1 MNMETLK
8 QEIVTLQLKCNQ
20 LFTYL
25 ENLRTTHNDLVTAH
39 TMITL
44 QNATL
49 NRTDS
54 VDLSTLSRTLES
66 CGPTNEMQEFA
77 NKVIASCIESESGVV
92 TLWQSKCRVPSRYR
106 RVRRQR
112 TLKADAQPSSRKRWL
127 KIRANELMDM
137 AEARSNEGALEI
149 LKIIAKRS
157 DIFVAK
163 RSDISL
169 SIPQSIATQDHGVT
183 GTNGLYRLKQA
194 LDAFCPALKGVLIPP
209 NIRKHV
215 CEMECK
221 GVVPSKCVE
230 VDCTITKKGNRRG
243 MCTFYYS
250 AKPTQLLSYMLRR
263 MFLDNTVQ
271 GSFDFLSQKDVLV
284 ISIGFDKS
292 DSVSTTMGLQTCGF
306 SAVFL

>member
-20 LFTYL
+20 LFTSL

-54 VDLSTLSRTLES
+54 VDLSTLSRRLES
-66 CGPTNEMQEFA
+66 GGPTNKMQEFA

-112 TLKADAQPSSRKRWL
+112 RLKADAQPSSRKCWL
-127 KIRANELMDM
+127 KICANELMDM
-137 AEARSNEGALEI
+137 TAARSNEGALEI

-169 SIPQSIATQDHGVT
+169 SIPQSIATRDHVVT
-183 GTNGLYRLKQA
+183 GTNGLY
-194 LDAFCPALKGVLIPP
+194 
-209 NIRKHV
+209 
-215 CEMECK
+215 
-221 GVVPSKCVE
+221 
-230 VDCTITKKGNRRG
+230 
-243 MCTFYYS
+243 
-250 AKPTQLLSYMLRR
+250 
-263 MFLDNTVQ
+263 
-271 GSFDFLSQKDVLV
+271 
-284 ISIGFDKS
+284 
-292 DSVSTTMGLQTCGF
+292 
-306 SAVFL
+306 